1 MMNALLTALAL
12 AATEPA
18 APATAPASEA
28 STTTSSGEA
37 APPVADGAASAG
49 ATPDTGSP
57 ATNTPAAAA
66 PAVAATPAQTTEDAT
81 DAAVPHVLSP
91 TSMEKRRPLITD
103 RPDLTES
110 PYTVDAG
117 HVQIESD
124 LIVAT
129 WREGRV
135 DSVDLMPS
143 NMKIGLTS
151 STDLQLL
158 VPALGVVFGADGT
171 ASPAAG
177 DIGVRLK
184 WNAFTSDGGEFAIG
198 VMPWAFVGG
207 TDLRPGGGVIV
218 PVSVALPGETSLGA
232 MVVVNSVPVGK
243 DAYDIEG
250 AGSLTVGHAILGDLA
265 GYLETFASGRPLSGE
280 GELLA
285 SAGLTYLLGDSIQ
298 FDAGFRLPVLT
309 GDPRVETFL
318 GVSARH

>member
-1 MMNALLTALAL
+1 
-12 AATEPA
+12 
-18 APATAPASEA
+18 
-28 STTTSSGEA
+28 
-37 APPVADGAASAG
+37 
-49 ATPDTGSP
+49 
-57 ATNTPAAAA
+57 
-66 PAVAATPAQTTEDAT
+66 
-81 DAAVPHVLSP
+81 
-91 TSMEKRRPLITD
+91 MEKRRPLITD

-177 DIGVRLK
+177 DVGVRLK

-207 TDLRPGGGVIV
+207 ADLRPGGGVIV

-232 MVVVNSVPVGK
+232 MVVVNSVPVGD

-250 AGSLTVGHAILGDLA
+250 AGSLTVGHAIVGDLA

>member
-1 MMNALLTALAL
+1 M
-12 AATEPA
+12 
-18 APATAPASEA
+18 
-28 STTTSSGEA
+28 
-37 APPVADGAASAG
+37 
-49 ATPDTGSP
+49 
-57 ATNTPAAAA
+57 
-66 PAVAATPAQTTEDAT
+66 
-81 DAAVPHVLSP
+81 
-91 TSMEKRRPLITD
+91 
-103 RPDLTES
+103 
-110 PYTVDAG
+110 
-117 HVQIESD
+117 
-124 LIVAT
+124 VAT

-135 DSVDLMPS
+135 ESIDVMPS
-143 NMKIGLTS
+143 NIKMGLTA

-158 VPALGVVFGADGT
+158 VPALGVVFGADGA

-177 DIGVRLK
+177 DVGVRLK
-184 WNAFTSDGGEFAIG
+184 WNAFTSEGGEFAIG

-207 TDLRPGGGVIV
+207 ADLRPGGGVIV

-232 MVVVNSVPVGK
+232 MVIVNSIPVGE

-250 AGSLTVGHAILGDLA
+250 AGSLTVGHAIIGDLA

-298 FDAGFRLPVLT
+298 FDAGFRLPVVT